1 MSENTMKFSFKKLFF
16 EMILIIL
23 LAIAIGI
30 AWNFRLLRNAYTG
43 KPSAAS
49 VSPNVSA
56 APAAELI
63 PAGLAQ
69 VKELYDKKE
78 AVFVD
83 ARESSVYSGGHIRG
97 ATSLPLAELDSA
109 LPGFIGKVPYETNLV
124 IYCSGYGCHDS
135 KDLGN
140 KLIQKGYRQI
150 LIFEGGYPEWK
161 DAGFPIGGANR

>member
-1 MSENTMKFSFKKLFF
+1 MKTSFKKLFF
-16 EMILIIL
+16 EMTLIIL

-30 AWNFRLLRNAYTG
+30 TWNFRLLRDAYTG
-43 KPSAAS
+43 KTSATTAA
-49 VSPNVSA
+49 PIVSA
-56 APAAELI
+56 TPTAVLI

-69 VKELYDKKE
+69 VKELYEKKE

-83 ARESSVYSGGHIRG
+83 ARESSVYSQGHIRG
-97 ATSLPLAELDSA
+97 ATSLPLAELDAA
-109 LPGFIGKVPYETNLV
+109 LPGFTDKVPYETSLV
-124 IYCSGYGCHDS
+124 IYCNGYGCHDS

-161 DAGFPIGGANR
+161 DAGFPIEGANQ

>member
-1 MSENTMKFSFKKLFF
+1 MSGKTMKVFYKKLFF
-16 EMILIIL
+16 EMTLIIL

-30 AWNFRLLRNAYTG
+30 TWNYRLLRDAYTG
-43 KPSAAS
+43 KPSTATH
-49 VSPNVSA
+49 SPDVSA
-56 APAAELI
+56 TPAAVLI

-83 ARESSVYSGGHIRG
+83 ARESSVYSQGHIRG
-97 ATSLPLAELDSA
+97 ATSLPFAELHSS
-109 LPGFIGKVPYETNLV
+109 LPEFTAKVPYETTLV

-140 KLIQKGYRQI
+140 KLLQIGYRQI

-161 DAGFPIGGANR
+161 DAGFPIKGGIQ